1 MLRDKFPFSL
11 ILISLIDNKIKFK
24 SIVKKYF
31 TFTKIQEKL
40 FSKPLKFEK
49 SKKSPVRN
57 HRHVL

>member
-40 FSKPLKFEK
+40 FSKPQQI
-49 SKKSPVRN
+49 
-57 HRHVL
+57 

>member
-11 ILISLIDNKIKFK
+11 ILISFIDNKIKFK

-40 FSKPLKFEK
+40 FSKSLKFEK

-57 HRHVL
+57 CRHVL